1 VGNGLGLQ
9 GAYGS
14 AGMQQ
19 SLEELV
25 AQRLKET
32 LLQQQEAD
40 RAHQRQMSEG
50 HLGLGERNIALDETR
65 FGYQKNRDTA
75 ADEAAAA
82 EDAERDQVIAG
93 LPEWLQGAAKAKGV
107 GLDFNAADMLEA
119 PETREGADRRRVNL
133 TKIEDDIRTDNQIRA
148 RPPQSAPRE
157 SRMWVKRNG
166 APMRVA
172 ESEIQPGDTPFDAVG
187 ERQQQGGD
195 DDAPTKRAAE
205 IKTLANDL
213 LNDPNLSAVFGPMQG
228 RMPTFREGTADA
240 EAKVNRLQSLLTLDN
255 LNLMKGVLSDSDIKI
270 LQQAATVLSN
280 RTISDGA
287 ARAELQRIGG
297 GGSRVDELLKKYGGG

>member
-75 ADEAAAA
+75 RLTCSKPLKR
-82 EDAERDQVIAG
+82 ERALI
-93 LPEWLQGAAKAKGV
+93 
-107 GLDFNAADMLEA
+107 
-119 PETREGADRRRVNL
+119 
-133 TKIEDDIRTDNQIRA
+133 
-148 RPPQSAPRE
+148 
-157 SRMWVKRNG
+157 
-166 APMRVA
+166 
-172 ESEIQPGDTPFDAVG
+172 
-187 ERQQQGGD
+187 
-195 DDAPTKRAAE
+195 DDAST
-205 IKTLANDL
+205 
-213 LNDPNLSAVFGPMQG
+213 
-228 RMPTFREGTADA
+228 
-240 EAKVNRLQSLLTLDN
+240 
-255 LNLMKGVLSDSDIKI
+255 
-270 LQQAATVLSN
+270 
-280 RTISDGA
+280 
-287 ARAELQRIGG
+287 
-297 GGSRVDELLKKYGGG
+297 